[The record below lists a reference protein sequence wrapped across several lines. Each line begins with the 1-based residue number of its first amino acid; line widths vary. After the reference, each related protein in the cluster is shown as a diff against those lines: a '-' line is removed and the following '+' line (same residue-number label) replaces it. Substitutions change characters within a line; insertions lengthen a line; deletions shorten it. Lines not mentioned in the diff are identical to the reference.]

1 MSELAAVLRFLSVLS
16 VHASFAASFQPTSLD
31 GPALHTSSSGAPP
44 RSVSSLASRR
54 VAFGRSKRMLIR
66 PGLSDVTRTE
76 LIALGMISSSS
87 APAGRRDRR
96 AFPKLCEPPQE
107 QKPFLLQALDDILDY
122 LTNMGGYTG
131 FTEEQLKGGESAQ
144 SGRRLSETDLEK
156 FGQAKQGL
164 NDSTINAFIATL
176 IIFPL
181 AALLLAAKIFGPPA
195 LFNFPTS

>member
-1 MSELAAVLRFLSVLS
+1 MI
-16 VHASFAASFQPTSLD
+16 
-31 GPALHTSSSGAPP
+31 AP
-44 RSVSSLASRR
+44 RAD
-54 VAFGRSKRMLIR
+54 F
-66 PGLSDVTRTE
+66 VTR
-76 LIALGMISSSS
+76 
-87 APAGRRDRR
+87 
-96 AFPKLCEPPQE
+96 
-107 QKPFLLQALDDILDY
+107 
-122 LTNMGGYTG
+122 
-131 FTEEQLKGGESAQ
+131 Q